1 MPSCTDC
8 GHAHRPGALFCTQCG
23 KPAASPEM
31 TGEPTSIVA
40 VVVLA
45 VGLLAFLSIGPMM
58 PRQATNAVA
67 TAPVQR
73 MEAVSIPDRGNG
85 EADAGIERAVPLPHP
100 DEPPSS
106 AAAAVLEPPA
116 TAPVEAAMMPAEA
129 AVVHG
134 GAAAALGEAAV
145 VSGGAAVVP
154 GGAAVVPGGAAAVP
168 GGAAVPG
175 EEAAPREAVVAAPGK
190 ATPRAM
196 PAAPEPAHST
206 REREARRATSVG
218 APERASPA
226 PPRAPSSSPLRARY
240 AAVDSSP
247 SRGSAKARPTERGS
261 WLRELRTELDACQGN
276 FIART
281 ICREKAKFR
290 HCTPAGAWGEVPE
303 CPSERPPDVAILH

>member
-8 GHAHRPGALFCTQCG
+8 GHAHRPGVLFCTQCG

-67 TAPVQR
+67 TAPAPR
-73 MEAVSIPDRGNG
+73 TGAVSVPDRGNG
-85 EADAGIERAVPLPHP
+85 EADAGIDQAVPLPHP
-100 DEPPSS
+100 EEPPS
-106 AAAAVLEPPA
+106 ATAAVLDPRA
-116 TAPVEAAMMPAEA
+116 TVPVEAAMMPAEA
-129 AVVHG
+129 AVI
-134 GAAAALGEAAV
+134 
-145 VSGGAAVVP
+145 
-154 GGAAVVPGGAAAVP
+154 PGGAAAVP
-168 GGAAVPG
+168 GGAAAVSGGAAVAPG
-175 EEAAPREAVVAAPGK
+175 EEAAPREVVVAAPGN
-190 ATPRAM
+190 ATTPRVM
-196 PAAPEPAHST
+196 PAAPETAHST

-218 APERASPA
+218 APERVSPA
-226 PPRAPSSSPLRARY
+226 PPRAPSPSPLRARY
-240 AAVDSSP
+240 AAVDSPS
-247 SRGSAKARPTERGS
+247 SRGSAMARPTERGS

-290 HCTPAGAWGEVPE
+290 HCAPAGAWGEVPE
-303 CPSERPPDVAILH
+303 CPSERPPDLAILH